1 MAVGRWRWRASAS
14 AVCLHEHVDGRCL
27 ERQPEEDPHV
37 QADAKGPQVRRPARV
52 QLGARLVVAA
62 HLGREECGR
71 ARGGLDVVLVPS
83 TRLDVGDAEVGE
95 LGHLPAEGGGGGMV
109 AVTVVEACLLRGR
122 AAVLAGG

>member
-1 MAVGRWRWRASAS
+1 M
-14 AVCLHEHVDGRCL
+14 
-27 ERQPEEDPHV
+27 

-71 ARGGLDVVLVPS
+71 ARGGLDVVLVRS
-83 TRLDVGDAEVGE
+83 TRLDVGDAEVGK

-109 AVTVVEACLLRGR
+109 AVTVMEACLLRGR

>member
-1 MAVGRWRWRASAS
+1 M
-14 AVCLHEHVDGRCL
+14 
-27 ERQPEEDPHV
+27 
-37 QADAKGPQVRRPARV
+37 QADAEGPQVGRPARV
-52 QLGARLVVAA
+52 QLGAGLVIAA
-62 HLGREECGR
+62 HLRREEGGR

-83 TRLDVGDAEVGE
+83 TRLDVGDAEVGK